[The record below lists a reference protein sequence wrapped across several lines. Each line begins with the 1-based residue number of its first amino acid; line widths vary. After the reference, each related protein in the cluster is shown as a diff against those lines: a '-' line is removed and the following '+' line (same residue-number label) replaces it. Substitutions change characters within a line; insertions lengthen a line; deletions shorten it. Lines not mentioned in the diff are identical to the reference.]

1 MEEIFE
7 RRFRVGWRDVDPN
20 GHVANMAYLEYSVDT
35 RIAFFESQGF
45 SPNSFLKHGFGP
57 VIKSDFTEY
66 FREAV
71 MLDELRVT
79 IENGGNSDD
88 YSRFRVINTIYNAN
102 GELAARVTSI
112 GGWLDL
118 KQRKLIEPPE
128 EIKKAWQSLHRTEDF
143 EELRSSIRK

>member
-1 MEEIFE
+1 MAEIFE
-7 RRFRVGWRDVDPN
+7 RRFQVGWRDVDPN
-20 GHVANMAYLEYSVDT
+20 GHVANMVYLEYAVDT

-45 SPNSFLKHGFGP
+45 SPNSFLRLGFGP

-79 IENGGNSDD
+79 IENGGNSGD
-88 YSRFRVINTIYNAN
+88 YSRFRVINTIYNAD
-102 GELAARVTSI
+102 GDVAARVTSI

-118 KQRKLIEPPE
+118 TQRKLIEPPE
-128 EIKKAWQSLHRTEDF
+128 DIKKAWQSLHRTEDF

>member
-1 MEEIFE
+1 MAEIFE
-7 RRFRVGWRDVDPN
+7 RRFQVGWRHVDPN
-20 GHVANMAYLEYSVDT
+20 GHVANMTYLEYAVDT
-35 RIAFFESQGF
+35 RIAFFASQGF
-45 SPNSFLKHGFGP
+45 SPNNFLKHGFGP

-66 FREAV
+66 FREAF

-88 YSRFRVINTIYNAN
+88 YSRFRVINTIYKSD

-128 EIKKAWQSLHRTEDF
+128 EIKRAWQSLHRTEDF
-143 EELRSSIRK
+143 EVLRSSIRK

>member
-1 MEEIFE
+1 MAEIFE
-7 RRFRVGWRDVDPN
+7 RRFQVGWRDVDPN
-20 GHVANMAYLEYSVDT
+20 GHVANMTYLEYAVDT

-45 SPNSFLKHGFGP
+45 SPNNFLKHGFGP

-88 YSRFRVINTIYNAN
+88 YSRFRVINTVYNAD

-118 KQRKLIEPPE
+118 KRRKLIEPHK
-128 EIKKAWQSLHRTEDF
+128 EIKRAWRSLHRTEDF